1 MRLLVAEHDSALA
14 TFLHK
19 GFGHEH
25 HAVDLTDDGEDA
37 KHWVAERNYDLVILD
52 LNLAQ
57 VEAAQV
63 LQFIRSKRQQ
73 VPILVLC
80 SRNRAEERVQ
90 FLDMGAHDLVLKP
103 FAFSEL
109 SARVRALLRRG
120 GRLS

>member
-1 MRLLVAEHDSALA
+1 MRLLVAEHDSSLA
-14 TFLHK
+14 TFLHES
-19 GFGHEH
+19 FGHEH

-52 LNLAQ
+52 LNLAR

-80 SRNRAEERVQ
+80 SCNRAEERVQ
-90 FLDMGAHDLVLKP
+90 ILDI
-103 FAFSEL
+103 
-109 SARVRALLRRG
+109 SARTIWC
-120 GRLS
+120 

>member
-1 MRLLVAEHDSALA
+1 M
-14 TFLHK
+14 
-19 GFGHEH
+19 
-25 HAVDLTDDGEDA
+25 DLTDAGEDA

-52 LNLAQ
+52 LNLAR

-90 FLDMGAHDLVLKP
+90 ILDMGA
-103 FAFSEL
+103 
-109 SARVRALLRRG
+109 RTIWR
-120 GRLS
+120 